1 MYIFY
6 DYNEK
11 KEEFDCISWGRKKL
25 LGMYNDMVWW
35 GISLEPVSTLTSI
48 GVADIGPENNK
59 FLLLQ
64 VGNGTHWFGLI
75 ISLLKA
81 LPKCVGN
88 V

>member
-1 MYIFY
+1 MY
-6 DYNEK
+6 
-11 KEEFDCISWGRKKL
+11 S
-25 LGMYNDMVWW
+25 DMVWW
-35 GISLEPVSTLTSI
+35 AISLQPVTNLSLLPSI
-48 GVADIGPENNK
+48 GDADIGSENNK